1 MEKYHLRRQDRQ
13 INNENE
19 LSEILLK
26 GKYTVISMCRKNEPY
41 IVTLSYGYDKSQN
54 ALYLHTGLEG
64 LKIDFIKYNP
74 NVCATIIDDRGYI
87 MGECGHEYCSVVI
100 NGKISFVQNIEEKK
114 RGMEVIL
121 NHLENT
127 PSVVKEKAL
136 KNEKVYTNI
145 AVLRMDIINI
155 IGKKGR

>member
-1 MEKYHLRRQDRQ
+1 MRRQDRQ
-13 INNENE
+13 INDENE
-19 LSEILLK
+19 LNEILLK
-26 GKYTVISMCRKNEPY
+26 GKYTVISMCRDNEPY
-41 IVTLSYGYDKSQN
+41 IVTLSYGYDKSEN
-54 ALYLHTGLEG
+54 ALYLHTWVEG

-74 NVCATIIDDRGYI
+74 NVCAAIIDDRGYI
-87 MGECGHEYCSVVI
+87 MGECGHEYRSVVI
-100 NGKISFVQNIEEKK
+100 NGKIFFVQDIEEKK

-127 PSVVKEKAL
+127 PSVIKEKAL
-136 KNEKVYTNI
+136 KNEKVYNNI